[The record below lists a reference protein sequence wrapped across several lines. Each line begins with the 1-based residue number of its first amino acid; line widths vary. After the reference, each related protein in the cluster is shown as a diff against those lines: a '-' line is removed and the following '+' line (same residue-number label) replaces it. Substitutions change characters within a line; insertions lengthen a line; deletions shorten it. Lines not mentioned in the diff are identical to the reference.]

1 MISECAPSA
10 VAVAQGVIILMK
22 SPSEQTMTYID
33 EVCAALLRDT
43 QEKYVNARDAMNALT
58 PTSAE
63 EARTAEFE
71 AAKRDYLRASKE
83 YLAVAFKTKFLGVE
97 LE

>member
-22 SPSEQTMTYID
+22 SPSKQTMTYID

>member
-22 SPSEQTMTYID
+22 SSSEQTMTYID

-83 YLAVAFKTKFLGVE
+83 YLAVAFKTKF
-97 LE
+97 

>member
-1 MISECAPSA
+1 
-10 VAVAQGVIILMK
+10 
-22 SPSEQTMTYID
+22 MTYID

-83 YLAVAFKTKFLGVE
+83 YLSVAFKTKFLGVE